1 MNIFKRIYN
10 WIAMELQL
18 IYEDFS
24 EGYVKANDEI
34 WDIVLFGTGLAMLAI
49 VILFLTEST
58 CGVFDI

>member
-24 EGYVKANDEI
+24 EGYVDSQEDLADLI
-34 WDIVLFGTGLAMLAI
+34 TIGAIVSLMIILFMWFTGTGDTGL
-49 VILFLTEST
+49 
-58 CGVFDI
+58 